1 MAAGGPAVE
10 LGPPPAKAAAQP
22 GGLPAAPL
30 GDALAPEG
38 SPVLRLAATAI
49 LATSWLAWIWFVFAW
64 FVYPVEWSYDKIWKP
79 LTVEPS
85 RWLLGEE
92 GYVVMYMVPL
102 YLIVFL
108 APLYFAI
115 PKSSRSRRKGG
126 MREKLSRT
134 GRALLLPRSPF
145 GPLSVAE
152 CFWACVFIALVAY
165 AISKHVTDRLHRANS
180 PSFKTKK
187 PKYQWIWEHICQDI
201 GWVGFMLLVLIFI
214 PATRGSAILRL
225 CGIPYEQAVKYHRW
239 LCQAHVLLMSCHGV
253 GYLTAW
259 IDEGRLWKE
268 ISQWQPHG
276 VSRLPGA
283 IALLMLLIIFC
294 SSIAIVRRRRFELFY
309 YLHFLYIPYI
319 AFVTLHLGAWALLY
333 ILPGLTCFAFDRV
346 TRAIQSW
353 NLVKADCLT
362 ILEDGSLEI
371 VIPLATGV
379 QYKALDIIFINV
391 PLISRLQWHPFSICS
406 SPLDGNMSLKVTMKS
421 IGGWTKKL
429 ASHVET
435 HRDDPLWL
443 KAEGPYGQEQDF
455 FAKYDELLLVAGGI
469 GITPLYSLMMDL
481 AHRCSSVDSQLPS
494 RVTLVWSV
502 RNEEDF
508 HNLAFLDW
516 PAICPQLQE
525 RVQVQLML
533 HVTRITASEVEA
545 GQRGKSTVSV
555 KRHWDD
561 CQPMHAKVGQG
572 YGVPAFFFTVF
583 CHAVAFF
590 VFVVS
595 IRLLIWHYD
604 HDSKILTTAETA
616 LSVLAGFLAAVI
628 VAIAL
633 GSTLWYL
640 LLPSTY
646 KQVQPITG
654 KDATGQDLLHMK
666 PTEHFTLR
674 EQASRQFEISR
685 GFRPLWNDIFE
696 KVASTA
702 ANRAS
707 IGVIVSGPAGMNND
721 VARACYEYTA
731 WPVFGGRKP
740 VFNFH
745 SASFEL

>member
-1 MAAGGPAVE
+1 MAVGGPAVE
-10 LGPPPAKAAAQP
+10 LGPPLAKAAAQP

-38 SPVLRLAATAI
+38 SPVLRLGTQKMSNRVAIGQLHVAILQPHAQWLGFMPMAATAT

-64 FVYPVEWSYDKIWKP
+64 FVYPVEWLHDKIWKP
-79 LTVEPS
+79 FTVEPS

-92 GYVVMYMVPL
+92 GYIVMYIVPL

-134 GRALLLPRSPF
+134 GRALLLPSSPL

-187 PKYQWIWEHICQDI
+187 PKFQWIWEHICQDI
-201 GWVGFMLLVLIFI
+201 GWVGFMLLVVIFI
-214 PATRGSAILRL
+214 PVTRGSAILRL

-239 LCQAHVLLMSCHGV
+239 LCQAHVLLISCHGV

-268 ISQWQPHG
+268 ISQWQPQG

-309 YLHFLYIPYI
+309 YLHYLYISYI
-319 AFVTLHLGAWALLY
+319 IFVTLHLGAWALLY

-346 TRAIQSW
+346 TRALQSW
-353 NLVKADCLT
+353 NLVKAGCLT

-371 VIPLATGV
+371 IIPLSTGV

-391 PLISRLQWHPFSICS
+391 PSISRLQWHPFSICS
-406 SPLDGNMSLKVTMKS
+406 SPLDGNMSLTVIVKS
-421 IGGWTKKL
+421 TGGWTKEL

-443 KAEGPYGQEQDF
+443 KTEGPYGQEQDF

-469 GITPLYSLMMDL
+469 GITPL
-481 AHRCSSVDSQLPS
+481 LPS

-508 HNLAFLDW
+508 HNLAYLDW
-516 PAICPQLQE
+516 AAICPQLQE

-533 HVTRITASEVEA
+533 HVTKITASEVEA
-545 GQRGKSTVSV
+545 GRRGKSTVSV

-583 CHAVAFF
+583 CHAIAYF
-590 VFVVS
+590 VFVVF

-604 HDSKILTTAETA
+604 HDSKILTTAGTA

-628 VAIAL
+628 QAVVSPTSLNVQADVFEEVA
-633 GSTLWYL
+633 
-640 LLPSTY
+640 
-646 KQVQPITG
+646 
-654 KDATGQDLLHMK
+654 
-666 PTEHFTLR
+666 R
-674 EQASRQFEISR
+674 
-685 GFRPLWNDIFE
+685 
-696 KVASTA
+696 TA
-702 ANRAS
+702 ANGAS

-721 VARACYEYTA
+721 VARACYKFTA

-740 VFNFH
+740 VFSFH
-745 SASFEL
+745 GASFKL